1 MKQMIDQP
9 LFVFLAAMAAQ
20 WIAAYVGESIRRRK
34 VSQAEWEDFN
44 VVRTTA
50 LTLLA
55 LIIGFSF
62 SMAVSRY
69 DLRKNYEEAEA
80 NAIGTEFVR
89 ADLAPAADAAKIRS
103 LLTTYLKERIA
114 FYEADDDAFPAG
126 AERAMQT
133 TQAEL
138 WARTAAVANAN
149 PTPLSALLV
158 SGMNDVLNAQGY
170 TQAAWWN
177 RIPVPAWMLMA
188 LVAIACNLLM
198 GYGEKTANRSNLVIL
213 PIIVA
218 IAFALIADID
228 SPRGGFIKV
237 RPQNLI
243 ALQRTLSA

>member
-9 LFVFLAAMAAQ
+9 LFVFVAAMAAQ
-20 WIAAYVGESIRRRK
+20 WLAAFVGETIRRRK
-34 VSQAEWEDFN
+34 VTQAEWEDFN

-55 LIIGFSF
+55 LIIGFTF

-69 DLRKNYEEAEA
+69 DLRKSYEEAEA

-89 ADLAPAADAAKIRS
+89 ADLAPAADAAKIRT
-103 LLTTYLKERIA
+103 LLASYLKQRIA
-114 FYEADDDAFPAG
+114 FYETGESAQDAG
-126 AERAMQT
+126 RAMQA
-133 TQAEL
+133 TQTEM
-138 WARTAAVANAN
+138 WASAARVANAA
-149 PTPLSALLV
+149 PTPTSALLA

-170 TQAAWWN
+170 AQAAWWN
-177 RIPVPAWMLMA
+177 RIPLPAWMLMA

-213 PIIVA
+213 PVIVA

-228 SPRGGFIKV
+228 SPRGGFIQV
-237 RPQNLI
+237 QPQNLI
-243 ALQRTLSA
+243 ALQRSLAS